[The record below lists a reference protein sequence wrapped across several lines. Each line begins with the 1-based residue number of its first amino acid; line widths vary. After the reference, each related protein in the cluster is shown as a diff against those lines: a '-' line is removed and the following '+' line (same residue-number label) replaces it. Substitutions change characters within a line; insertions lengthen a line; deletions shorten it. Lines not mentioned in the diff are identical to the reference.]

1 MATAAITLG
10 IVGLISWVFPPL
22 GVLICLAAVIISIIA
37 LVERTEHKKRTITG
51 LITGSIG
58 LILNVIVILIFF
70 TAVGML
76 GLFGEFFAEFIEL
89 YGWPQ

>member
-10 IVGLISWVFPPL
+10 IVGLFSWIFPPL
-22 GVLICLAAVIISIIA
+22 GVLICLAAVILSAIA
-37 LVERTEHKKRTITG
+37 LVEKTVHKKRTITG
-51 LITGSIG
+51 LITGSVG
-58 LILNVIVILIFF
+58 LILNVLVIVVLV

>member
-1 MATAAITLG
+1 MATVAITLG
-10 IVGLISWVFPPL
+10 IVGLFSWIFPPL
-22 GVLICLAAVIISIIA
+22 GVLVCLAAIILGIIA

-58 LILNVIVILIFF
+58 LLLNVIIILMLF

-76 GLFGEFFAEFIEL
+76 GLFGEFFTEFIQL

>member
-10 IVGLISWVFPPL
+10 IVGLISWIFPPL

-37 LVERTEHKKRTITG
+37 LIEKNVHKKRTIAG

-58 LILNVIVILIFF
+58 LILNVMVILLFF

>member
-10 IVGLISWVFPPL
+10 IVGLFSWIFPPL
-22 GVLICLAAVIISIIA
+22 GTLICLAAIILGIIA
-37 LVERTEHKKRTITG
+37 LVERTEHKKRTVTG
-51 LITGSIG
+51 LITGSVG
-58 LILNVIVILIFF
+58 LILNVLVIIAFV